1 LSLYCSDGHWD
12 VGDGQSWGDWSSP
25 VYCPSKNSSFNKKKH
40 FFLARELACLLEKGI
55 WLMGSL
61 AYWDQI
67 WSGPE

>member
-1 LSLYCSDGHWD
+1 MLVMANPGVTGAALFI
-12 VGDGQSWGDWSSP
+12 VQVKIP
-25 VYCPSKNSSFNKKKH
+25 VLTKKT